1 MRKTGIWLSALA
13 MVMMAG
19 SASAITAD
27 GDWDD
32 WFTYGGNPWADWDQ
46 AAAAGSLV
54 NPGIRFQDDS
64 DWDAWGGQ
72 EYDIEQIFYIYEDD
86 DINAFTGGKLYIG
99 MVTGYNP
106 NGPDYFGSEFPAGDM
121 FVGLG
126 PDPDFDLA
134 VATDDDEGR
143 FGGTWI
149 NDGWSIIDPDPFA
162 ENTPYRIDETLGG
175 VIEYGTGLASGLGS
189 TVAWGK
195 GVDGSAHN
203 FLEICIDLN
212 GDMELLI
219 DDGLGAGGLTL
230 HWTMACGNDAIDV
243 IDDVPLAPVPEP
255 TTMVLLG
262 MGVLGMALRAR
273 RPVC

>member
-1 MRKTGIWLSALA
+1 MWLSAIA

-19 SASAITAD
+19 TASAITAD
-27 GDWDD
+27 GDWND
-32 WFTYGGNPWADWDQ
+32 WFTYDGNPFPDWDQ

-54 NPGIRFQDDS
+54 DPSIRFQDDS

-72 EYDIEQIFYIYEDD
+72 EYDIEQIFYVYEDAD
-86 DINAFTGGKLYIG
+86 VNAFTGGKLYIG
-99 MVTGYNP
+99 LVSGYNP
-106 NGPDYFGSEFPAGDM
+106 NGPDFFGSEFPSGDM

-134 VATDDDEGR
+134 VATDDDEAR
-143 FGGTWI
+143 FGSTWI
-149 NDGWSIIDPDPFA
+149 NAGWSIIDPAPFTS
-162 ENTPYRIDETLGG
+162 NTPYRIDEGAGG

-219 DDGLGAGGLTL
+219 DDGLGNGGLTL

-243 IDDVPLAPVPEP
+243 IDDTPLAPVPEP

>member
-1 MRKTGIWLSALA
+1 
-13 MVMMAG
+13 MMAG

-32 WFTYGGNPWADWDQ
+32 WFTYGGAPWPDWDQ
-46 AAAAGSLV
+46 AAAAGSLI
-54 NPGIRFQDDS
+54 NPAVRYQNDPEF
-64 DWDAWGGQ
+64 DAWGGQ
-72 EYDIEQIFYIYEDD
+72 AYDIEQIFYVYEDD
-86 DINAFTGGKLYIG
+86 DSNAFTGGKLYIG
-99 MVTGYNP
+99 LVTGYTP
-106 NGPDYFGSEFPAGDM
+106 YDPDWASGDM
-121 FVGLG
+121 FIGLG
-126 PDPDFDLA
+126 PDATPDLA
-134 VATDDDEGR
+134 VATGVGEARYGSAWVN
-143 FGGTWI
+143 T
-149 NDGWSIIDPDPFA
+149 GWTTIAPFNPFPGA
-162 ENTPYRIDETLGG
+162 DPYRVDETAGG
-175 VIEYGTGLASGLGS
+175 VIEYGTGLASGLGA
-189 TVAWGK
+189 TVGWGL
-195 GVDGSAHN
+195 GVDGSTHN

-230 HWTMACGNDAIDV
+230 HWTMRCGNDVIDV